1 MCKMCITYITS
12 RHTRTAQ
19 GLPVVGLLH
28 AAMGAAA
35 CLGAKPAHGSAAP
48 WAAGARGSVARA
60 VAAVIAPDDEPV
72 FVIDP
77 AAHSEQ
83 NGFPSA
89 D

>member
-1 MCKMCITYITS
+1 MQAATLDAVEYLP
-12 RHTRTAQ
+12 TAH
-19 GLPVVGLLH
+19 PVQILAPALVPVFVSEPALQSAHAESVGFAEYVPSVH
-28 AAMGAAA
+28 AVHAF
-35 CLGAKPAHGSAAP
+35 AP
-48 WAAGARGSVARA
+48 VDG
-60 VAAVIAPDDEPV
+60 PV